1 MIAPGGRPTDVEV
14 WLAPKERVRLRELP
28 AEGERVLL
36 VFYLFDW
43 SST

>member
-1 MIAPGGRPTDVEV
+1 MLAAGDRIPEATV
-14 WLAPKERVRLRELP
+14 WLAPNDRRPLAELVS
-28 AEGERVLL
+28 AGRALL

>member
-1 MIAPGGRPTDVEV
+1 VLRVGDRPGPASVWTAPNQQRQLSDVLADGRA
-14 WLAPKERVRLRELP
+14 LF
-28 AEGERVLL
+28 

>member
-1 MIAPGGRPTDVEV
+1 MLSVGDRVPMATV
-14 WLAPKERVRLRELP
+14 WLAPGEPASVGELGEGRP
-28 AEGERVLL
+28 ALL